1 MTNKALVGLNGDGLE
16 CRSRRVSLS
25 IEWSKGPMQVD
36 LAGVCSCS
44 FFTNLI
50 FSVQSSKG

>member
-25 IEWSKGPMQVD
+25 TEY
-36 LAGVCSCS
+36 GVKAPCR
-44 FFTNLI
+44 
-50 FSVQSSKG
+50 